1 MSTTTVPPLTNSS
14 ALDNYIAQQKAAAAA
29 DASSS
34 SSSSS
39 SGASGTTA
47 FSGLAGSE
55 TTFLKILTTQL
66 QYQDPTAAT
75 DTNQF
80 TQELV
85 QFTQAEQQLN
95 TNSKLDN
102 LIALQKNSSGLVS
115 TLNYI
120 GKYVEVPTTSQLPLQ
135 GGQAELAY
143 TLPSTAKTVSVA
155 VLDSTGKTVTTL
167 SGPTATG
174 LDRVAWDG
182 KDVNGNQLA
191 DGTYTFQLSATDAA
205 GNALTVTDMRAVGL
219 VTALA
224 SNTDGTTNLT
234 LTTGMSVSSGTVEAV
249 YDSSNLPTGTLG
261 DPTAN
266 QNPTTPSS

>member
-1 MSTTTVPPLTNSS
+1 MSTQTVQPLANSGALSDYLAQQNAAKTAAASASNTNSTS
-14 ALDNYIAQQKAAAAA
+14 AAGG
-29 DASSS
+29 S
-34 SSSSS
+34 
-39 SGASGTTA
+39 A
-47 FSGLAGSE
+47 FSSLAGSE

-66 QYQDPTAAT
+66 QNQDPTAAT

-95 TNSKLDN
+95 TNAKLDN
-102 LIALQKNSSGLVS
+102 LIALQKNSSGLAS

-143 TLPSTAKTVSVA
+143 TLPSAAKTVSVA
-155 VLDSTGKTVTTL
+155 VLDSSGKTVTTL

-182 KDVNGNQLA
+182 KDSSGKQLT
-191 DGTYTFQLSATDAA
+191 DGTYTFQLAATDAS

-219 VTALA
+219 VTSLA

-234 LTTGMSVSSGTVEAV
+234 LSTGMSVSSSAVDAV
-249 YDSSNLPTGTLG
+249 YDSSNLPVGTLG
-261 DPTAN
+261 DPASN
-266 QNPTTPSS
+266 QPSS

>member
-1 MSTTTVPPLTNSS
+1 MSTVTEPALANSS
-14 ALDNYIAQQKAAAAA
+14 ALSNYIAQQNAAAAA
-29 DASSS
+29 ATASSTTTS
-34 SSSSS
+34 TAN
-39 SGASGTTA
+39 GAGA
-47 FSGLAGSE
+47 FSSLAGSE

-66 QYQDPTAAT
+66 QNQDPTAAT

-95 TNSKLDN
+95 TNSKLDS
-102 LIALQKNSSGLVS
+102 LIALQKNSSGLAS

-135 GGQAELAY
+135 GSQAELAY
-143 TLPSTAKTVSVA
+143 TLPSAAKTVSIA

-167 SGPTATG
+167 SGPAASG

-182 KDVNGNQLA
+182 KDSSGTQLA
-191 DGTYTFQLSATDAA
+191 DGTYTFQLSATDAS
-205 GNALTVTDMRAVGL
+205 GSALTVTDMRAVGL
-219 VTALA
+219 VTSLA
-224 SNTDGTTNLT
+224 SATDGTTNLT
-234 LTTGMSVSSGTVEAV
+234 LSTGMSVSSSTVDAV

-261 DPTAN
+261 DPA
-266 QNPTTPSS
+266 TTTTNTNTSS